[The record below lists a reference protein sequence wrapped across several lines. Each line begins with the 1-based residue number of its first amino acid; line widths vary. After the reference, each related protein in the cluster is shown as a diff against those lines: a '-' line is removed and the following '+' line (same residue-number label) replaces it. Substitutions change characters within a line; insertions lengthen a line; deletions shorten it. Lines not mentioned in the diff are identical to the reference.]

1 MTHKSE
7 KFNIKPANFHIIGIP
22 KEEREKGAENLF
34 EEIIAKNIPNL
45 TKEKDIQVQE
55 YRESQTR

>member
-22 KEEREKGAENLF
+22 KEEREKGAENIF
-34 EEIIAKNIPNL
+34 EDFPNL
-45 TKEKDIQVQE
+45 RKETEI
-55 YRESQTR
+55 